1 MTIINPRRLFTNV
14 GLFSLALIY
23 VLLWIN
29 MINDPK
35 ERTGSD
41 FIGFYSFGRIAQT
54 QGFENIYNVKAQESI
69 EEGVVGFQVNPE
81 FYTHVPFIAALADLI
96 VDSNYINSFIRWAIV
111 LLFLNVASSY
121 LLIQALRK
129 GNFGKEETFILFAG
143 IFQFFPAFS
152 AFMNGQDDAILLLGL
167 AFWLCGMLS
176 EKPFLAGLGLSLTI
190 VRPQTALFLAIPFL
204 FKQRKVLW
212 GFALGGMILVIIS
225 WALIKTEG
233 MINFINSLKVIEST
247 IWIEPHTLDMPTIS
261 GMIRRNFKVI
271 DVTLLRN
278 LIWGCYLAGIIGFC
292 IAWHRSKEI
301 LEKHIGLLA
310 LFSILLVPYAHYHDL
325 VILLVPI
332 VCLIRVLSSRKIIGT
347 GLLSI
352 LPLIVSL
359 IALVGFAGPG
369 YLKFPLIYFV
379 MLILGYLLLFPD
391 RIQWMTK
398 PQKGETNV

>member
-1 MTIINPRRLFTNV
+1 MTTINPRRLFTTA
-14 GLFSLALIY
+14 GLLSLALIY
-23 VLLWIN
+23 IVLWIN

-35 ERTGSD
+35 QRTGSD

-54 QGFENIYNVKAQESI
+54 QGFENVYNVKAQENI
-69 EEGVVGFQVNPE
+69 EEGVVGFQVVPE

-111 LLFLNVASSY
+111 LLLLNATSSY
-121 LLIQALRK
+121 LLLQALRQ
-129 GNFGKEETFILFAG
+129 GNFGKEETFIMFAG
-143 IFQFFPAFS
+143 IFLFFPAFS

-167 AFWLCGMLS
+167 AFWLWGMLS

-204 FKQRKVLW
+204 FKQRKVFW
-212 GFALGGMILVIIS
+212 GFVLGGMILVIIS
-225 WALIKTEG
+225 WALIRTEG
-233 MINFINSLKVIEST
+233 MISFINSLKVIEST
-247 IWIEPHTLDMPTIS
+247 VWIEPHTLDMPTIS

-271 DVTLLRN
+271 DVTFVRN
-278 LIWGCYLAGIIGFC
+278 LIWGCYLAGMIGFC

-301 LEKHIGLLA
+301 LEKHMGLLA

-325 VILLVPI
+325 VSLLVPI
-332 VCLIRVLSSRKIIGT
+332 VCLIRVLSSRKIIET

-391 RIQWMTK
+391 RIQWITK
-398 PQKGETNV
+398 LRKGETNG

>member
-1 MTIINPRRLFTNV
+1 MTTINPRRLLANA
-14 GLFSLALIY
+14 GLLSLALIY
-23 VLLWIN
+23 IVLWIS
-29 MINDPK
+29 MIHDPK
-35 ERTGSD
+35 QRTGSD

-54 QGFENIYNVKAQESI
+54 QGFENIYNVKAQENI
-69 EEGVVGFQVNPE
+69 EEAVVGFQVIPE
-81 FYTHVPFIAALADLI
+81 FYTHVPFIAVLADLI
-96 VDSNYINSFIRWAIV
+96 VDSNYINSFVRWAIV
-111 LLFLNVASSY
+111 LLFLNAASSY
-121 LLIQALRK
+121 LLLQPLRERD
-129 GNFGKEETFILFAG
+129 FGKEETFILFAG
-143 IFQFFPAFS
+143 IFLFFPAFS

-167 AFWLCGMLS
+167 AFWLWGMLS

>member
-1 MTIINPRRLFTNV
+1 
-14 GLFSLALIY
+14 
-23 VLLWIN
+23 

-35 ERTGSD
+35 QRTGSD
-41 FIGFYSFGRIAQT
+41 FIGFYSFGKIAQT

-96 VDSNYINSFIRWAIV
+96 VDSNYIHSFIRWAIV
-111 LLFLNVASSY
+111 LLFLNAVSSY
-121 LLIQALRK
+121 LLVKALRQ
-129 GNFGKEETFILFAG
+129 GDFGKEETFLLFAG
-143 IFQFFPAFS
+143 IFLFFPAFS

-167 AFWLCGMLS
+167 AIWLWGMFS
-176 EKPFLAGLGLSLTI
+176 ERPFLAGLGLSLTT

-233 MINFINSLKVIEST
+233 MISFINSLKVIEST
-247 IWIEPHTLDMPTIS
+247 IWIERHTLDMPTIS
-261 GMIRRNFKVI
+261 GMIRRNFTVI
-271 DVTLLRN
+271 DITLARN
-278 LIWGCYLAGIIGFC
+278 LIWGCYLAGMIGFC
-292 IAWHRSKEI
+292 IAWHGSKEI

-332 VCLIRVLSSRKIIGT
+332 VCLIRVLSSRKIIET

-352 LPLIVSL
+352 FPLIVSL
-359 IALVGFAGPG
+359 IALVGFVGPG

-379 MLILGYLLLFPD
+379 MLVLGYLLLFPD

>member
-1 MTIINPRRLFTNV
+1 MTTINPRRLLANA
-14 GLFSLALIY
+14 GLLSLALIY
-23 VLLWIN
+23 IVLWIS
-29 MINDPK
+29 MIHDPK
-35 ERTGSD
+35 QRTGSD

-54 QGFENIYNVKAQESI
+54 QGFENIYNVKAQENI
-69 EEGVVGFQVNPE
+69 EEAVVGFQVIPE
-81 FYTHVPFIAALADLI
+81 FYTHVPFIAVLADLI
-96 VDSNYINSFIRWAIV
+96 VDSNYINSFVRWAIV
-111 LLFLNVASSY
+111 LPFLNAASSY
-121 LLIQALRK
+121 LLLQPLRERD
-129 GNFGKEETFILFAG
+129 FGKEETFILFAG
-143 IFQFFPAFS
+143 IFLFFPAFS

-167 AFWLCGMLS
+167 AFWLWGMLS